1 MAARVATE
9 ADYERVVGTIA
20 AAFYDDPLWSW
31 VFPDPEA
38 RTEQQATM
46 FGFYVESALPNGTV
60 RVADDHASAAIV
72 YTAPGKP
79 ELSEETEARIEPF
92 LTGALGP
99 RAPAVLQT
107 LERFEAAV
115 PSGPPFYYVSF
126 LGTHPDARGRGL
138 GMGLL
143 DEVCARADD
152 EGTPTYLESTNPDN
166 NRRYERHGFERRTDF
181 WTPDDRHVVTTMW
194 REPPSGLAR

>member
-38 RTEQQATM
+38 RAEQQTTM
-46 FGFYVESALPNGTV
+46 FVFYVESALPNGTD
-60 RVADDHASAAIV
+60 RMADDQASAAIV
-72 YTAPGKP
+72 YRAPGRP
-79 ELSEETEARIEPF
+79 ELTEEVEARIEPF

-99 RAPAVLQT
+99 HGPAVLET

-115 PSGPPFYYVSF
+115 PQGPPFYYVSF
-126 LGTHPDARGRGL
+126 LGTHPEARGQGW

-143 DEVCARADD
+143 DEVCAEADAA
-152 EGTPTYLESTNPDN
+152 GKPVYLESTNPDN
-166 NRRYERHGFERRTDF
+166 DRRYERHGFERRTDF
-181 WTPDDRHVVTTMW
+181 WTPDEMQVVTTMW